1 MKEIPLKKAV
11 GFLLGAALLCAFAGV
26 LFATYGAGPQ
36 ALFERASV
44 FYSFARNHAWLLL
57 GLYVLRLLFFLP
69 ASFVLFLT
77 GMICGPVLG
86 ELVAVVGLTLSGSL
100 EFLAVRGSFSAVL
113 ARSSSRLLRGWHARI
128 NRAPFHAIL
137 LMRVCFVPF
146 DAVNIAAALARAP
159 FRPFVLATAVGI
171 MPTSLPLVISGASV
185 DFKAWA
191 ASGRFWPGEGVVN
204 WPYLLLSGVLMAMI
218 IVHASRRTKHDASA
232 GTEQAAAN
240 LQKQVQAP
248 D

>member
-1 MKEIPLKKAV
+1 MKENSNKTVVKFI
-11 GFLLGAALLCAFAGV
+11 LGAALLCAFAAL

-57 GLYVLRLLFFLP
+57 GLYILRLLFFLP

-86 ELVAVVGLTLSGSL
+86 ELIAVIGLTLSGSL

-113 ARSSSRLLRGWHARI
+113 SRSSSRMLRSWHERI

-137 LMRVCFVPF
+137 LMRVGFVPF

-159 FRPFVLATAVGI
+159 FRPFVLATALGI
-171 MPTSLPLVISGASV
+171 TPTSLPIIISGASV

-191 ASGRFWPGEGVVN
+191 ASGRLWPGEGVVN
-204 WPYLLLSGVLMAMI
+204 WQYLLLSIVLIVMI
-218 IVHASRRTKHDASA
+218 ILHASRRAKLNPAD
-232 GTEQAAAN
+232 GTEQTAAD
-240 LQKQVQAP
+240 LQK
-248 D
+248 

>member
-1 MKEIPLKKAV
+1 MKEIPLKKTV
-11 GFLLGAALLCAFAGV
+11 GFLLGAALLCVFAGL

-86 ELVAVVGLTLSGSL
+86 ELIAVVGLTLSGSL

-113 ARSSSRLLRGWHARI
+113 SRSSNRLLLGWHERI

-159 FRPFVLATAVGI
+159 FKPFVLATAAGI
-171 MPTSLPLVISGASV
+171 LPTSLPLVISGASV

-191 ASGRFWPGEGVVN
+191 ASGRLWPGEGVVN
-204 WPYLLLSGVLMAMI
+204 WPYLLLSLILMVMI
-218 IVHASRRTKHDASA
+218 IVHAIRRAKLGSAA
-232 GTEQAAAN
+232 GTEQAAVN
-240 LQKQVQAP
+240 LQKQAQAP

>member
-1 MKEIPLKKAV
+1 MKENSSKTAAKFI
-11 GFLLGAALLCAFAGV
+11 LGTTLLCAFAA
-26 LFATYGAGPQ
+26 LLLATYGAGPQ

-86 ELVAVVGLTLSGSL
+86 ELIAVVGLTLSGSL

-113 ARSSSRLLRGWHARI
+113 SRSSNRLLRGWHERI

-146 DAVNIAAALARAP
+146 DVVNIAAALARAP
-159 FRPFVLATAVGI
+159 FRPFVLATALGI
-171 MPTSLPLVISGASV
+171 TPTSLPIIISGASV

-191 ASGRFWPGEGVVN
+191 ASGRLWPGEGVVN
-204 WPYLLLSGVLMAMI
+204 WPYLLLSVVLMAMI
-218 IVHASRRTKHDASA
+218 IVHASRRAKLGSVEGA
-232 GTEQAAAN
+232 EQAAVN
-240 LQKQVQAP
+240 LQK
-248 D
+248 